1 MDLSTFYLMVAD
13 AVLVLHVLFVI
24 FIVIGLLLI
33 FAGKVLAWS
42 WVLNP
47 WFRLTH
53 LVAITVV
60 VVQSW
65 FDVICPLTNVEMR
78 LRSLAGDVVYYDSFI
93 SHWLGK
99 LLYYQV
105 SPWVFVI
112 CYTIFG
118 VIVTVSWFWI
128 HPKKFF

>member
-1 MDLSTFYLMVAD
+1 MDSSTFFLIAAD
-13 AVLVLHVLFVI
+13 AVLVLHVLFVV

-65 FDVICPLTNVEMR
+65 FDVICPLTTVEMA
-78 LRSLAGDVVYYDSFI
+78 LRSLAGDTVYYDSFI
-93 SHWLGK
+93 SHWLEK

-112 CYTIFG
+112 CYTMFG

-128 HPKKFF
+128 RPKKFF